1 MTFVEG
7 WRVAGVLVH
16 VVPRRNI
23 YAVAIVIGQ
32 GFSLRDNETW
42 AIGFKMWSKAV
53 SVVRLSGIFHIN
65 RQ

>member
-23 YAVAIVIGQ
+23 YAVAIVTGQ

-42 AIGFKMWSKAV
+42 ASGFKNVEQGSQCGEAQWCFS
-53 SVVRLSGIFHIN
+53 H
-65 RQ
+65 